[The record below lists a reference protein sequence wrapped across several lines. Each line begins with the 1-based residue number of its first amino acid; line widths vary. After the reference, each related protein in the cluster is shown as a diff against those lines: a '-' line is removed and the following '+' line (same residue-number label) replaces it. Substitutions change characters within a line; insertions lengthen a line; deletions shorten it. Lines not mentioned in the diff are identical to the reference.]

1 MFKILFVLA
10 LFLSFT
16 LAEEFYINPYYLNKL
31 KKDSKSYRIIE
42 HYVNFLN
49 SIKDEDDKIK
59 IKKVNLYINK
69 IVPKYDNYNYKN
81 DEYWATPF
89 EFFSNA
95 GGDCED
101 YAIAKMYSLKIL
113 GINPQIMYM
122 SAVKDKYTGGNHMV
136 LSLRVDKNKP
146 PLILDNLSSKVLSL
160 DKRVDLKLMFIFNK
174 DGFFNLS
181 NYKKLVKIDKLQLPA
196 YEKLK
201 EKYKKQLILRR

>member
-1 MFKILFVLA
+1 MFKILFILA
-10 LFLSFT
+10 LFFSST

-31 KKDSKSYRIIE
+31 KKDSKSYIIIE

-49 SIKDEDDKIK
+49 KIKDEDDKTK
-59 IKKVNLYINK
+59 IQKINSYINK

-101 YAIAKMYSLKIL
+101 YTIAKMYSLKLL
-113 GINPQIMYM
+113 GINPKIMYM

-136 LSLRVDKNKP
+136 LSLRIDKNKP

-174 DGFFNLS
+174 EGFFKLKNHQ
-181 NYKKLVKIDKLQLPA
+181 YLVKIGELKLSA
-196 YEKLK
+196 Y
-201 EKYKKQLILRR
+201 EKYKKKYKNKLILSR